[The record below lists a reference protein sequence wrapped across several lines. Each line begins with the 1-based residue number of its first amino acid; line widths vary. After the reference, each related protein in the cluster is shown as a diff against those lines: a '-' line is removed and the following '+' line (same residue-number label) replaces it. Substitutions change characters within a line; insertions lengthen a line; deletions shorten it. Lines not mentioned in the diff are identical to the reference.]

1 MGTPDSAV
9 KSGSIGRFM
18 VRFTTAG
25 ESHGQG
31 LVIIVEGIPAGLP
44 IDEDEIGIHL
54 ARRQKGYGRGGRMLI
69 EQDRAHIVSGV
80 RHGATLGSPI
90 GMTLENKDWANWE
103 EAMSV
108 RPLDGPPQSPRT
120 QRITRLR
127 PGHADLPGAMKYG
140 FDDVRNVLERSSAR
154 ETAARVAAGAVALRL
169 LQEFGVEIHSHVLV
183 IGTVHATQP
192 ETIDWDEVEAS
203 PVRCAD
209 ASASERMVQEID
221 AAKNAGDTVGGTVEV
236 IAENV
241 PIGLGS
247 HVSWDRKIDGRISQ
261 AIMSINAVKAVSLG
275 PGWEIGESFGSG
287 VQDVIEPVSDPDHPW
302 QRRTNNL
309 GGTEGGMTNG
319 MPLTARFLV
328 KPIAT
333 MLNPLPSVDL
343 DTGEA
348 VQAHYERS
356 DICQAP
362 PACVVGEAMMAL
374 VLADA
379 FMEKFG
385 GDSIPETRRNLEGYL
400 KTVGPRTRY
409 Q

>member
-1 MGTPDSAV
+1 
-9 KSGSIGRFM
+9 M
-18 VRFTTAG
+18 VRFVTAG

-31 LVIIVEGIPAGLP
+31 LVIIVEGVPAGLP
-44 IDEDEIGIHL
+44 IDEDYIGVHL

-69 EQDRAHIVSGV
+69 EQDWAHIISGV

-90 GMTLENKDWANWE
+90 GMTVENRDWANWE

-108 RPLDGPPQSPRT
+108 RPPAYLETGGEPLSPRS
-120 QRITRLR
+120 QRVTRLR

-140 FDDVRNVLERSSAR
+140 FNDVRNVLERASAR

-169 LQEFGVEIHSHVLV
+169 LEEFGVAVHSHVLS
-183 IGTVHATQP
+183 IGDVKADPP
-192 ETIDWDEVEAS
+192 EKIDWQAVEES

-209 ASASERMVQEID
+209 PAAAERMTAEID
-221 AAKNAGDTVGGTVEV
+221 AARDAGDTVGGIVEV
-236 IAENV
+236 LAENV

-247 HVSWDRKIDGRISQ
+247 HVSWDRKIDGRVSQ
-261 AIMSINAVKAVSLG
+261 ALMSINAVKAVSIG
-275 PGWEIGESFGSG
+275 PGWDIVHQRGSQ
-287 VQDVIEPVSDPDHPW
+287 VQDVIEPVTDPDRPW
-302 QRRTNNL
+302 QRSTNNL

-319 MPLTARFLV
+319 MPLTAQFAI

-333 MLNPLPSVDL
+333 LMNPLPSVDL
-343 DTGEA
+343 DTGGE

-362 PACVVGEAMMAL
+362 PACVVGEAMVAL
-374 VLADA
+374 VLAEA

-385 GDSIPETRRNLEGYL
+385 GDSISETRRNYEGYMR
-400 KTVGPRTRY
+400 TVGPRVRY
-409 Q
+409 S

>member
-1 MGTPDSAV
+1 
-9 KSGSIGRFM
+9 M

-31 LVIIVEGIPAGLP
+31 LMIIVEGVPAGLP
-44 IDEDEIGIHL
+44 IDEDYIGVHL

-69 EQDRAHIVSGV
+69 EQDWAHIVSGV

-90 GMTLENKDWANWE
+90 GLTVENKDWANWE

-108 RPLDGPPQSPRT
+108 RPLGGPPESPRT

-140 FDDVRNVLERSSAR
+140 FEDVRNVLERASAR

-169 LQEFGVEIHSHVLV
+169 LQEFGIEVHSHVV
-183 IGTVHATQP
+183 SIGTVHAEVP
-192 ETIDWDEVEAS
+192 AVIDWDAVEES

-209 ASASERMVQEID
+209 GAAAARMTAEID
-221 AAKNAGDTVGGTVEV
+221 NAKNAGDTVGGTVEV

-247 HVSWDRKIDGRISQ
+247 HVSWDRKIDARISQ
-261 AIMSINAVKAVSLG
+261 ALMSINAVKAVSLG
-275 PGWEIGESFGSG
+275 PGWEIADLFGSQ
-287 VQDVIEPVSDPDHPW
+287 VQDVIEPVTDPDRPW
-302 QRRTNNL
+302 QRKTNNL

-319 MPLTARFLV
+319 MPMVARFV
-328 KPIAT
+328 IKPIAT
-333 MLNPLPSVDL
+333 LLNPLPSVDL
-343 DTGEA
+343 DTGEE

-356 DICQAP
+356 DVCQAP

-385 GDSIPETRRNLEGYL
+385 GDSVPETRRNLEGYV
-400 KTVGPRTRY
+400 KTVGPRKVYR
-409 Q
+409 

>member
-1 MGTPDSAV
+1 
-9 KSGSIGRFM
+9 M
-18 VRFTTAG
+18 VRFVTAG

-31 LVIIVEGIPAGLP
+31 LVIIVEDVPAGLP
-44 IDEDEIGIHL
+44 IDEDYIGVHL

-69 EQDRAHIVSGV
+69 EQDWAHIISGV

-90 GMTLENKDWANWE
+90 GMTVENRDWANWE

-108 RPLDGPPQSPRT
+108 RPPAYLETGGEPQSPRS
-120 QRITRLR
+120 QRVTRLR

-140 FDDVRNVLERSSAR
+140 FNDVRNVLERASAR
-154 ETAARVAAGAVALRL
+154 ETAARVAAGAIALRL
-169 LQEFGVEIHSHVLV
+169 LEEFGIAVHSHVLS
-183 IGTVHATQP
+183 IGDVKAAPP
-192 ETIDWDEVEAS
+192 EKIDWQAVEDS

-209 ASASERMVQEID
+209 PAAAERMAAEID
-221 AAKNAGDTVGGTVEV
+221 AARDAGDTVGGICEI

-247 HVSWDRKIDGRISQ
+247 HVSWDRKIDGRVSQ
-261 AIMSINAVKAVSLG
+261 ALMSINAVKAVSIG
-275 PGWEIGESFGSG
+275 PGWDIVHQRGSQ
-287 VQDVIEPVSDPDHPW
+287 VQDVIEPVTDPGRPW
-302 QRRTNNL
+302 QRSTNKL

-319 MPLTARFLV
+319 MPLTAQFAI

-333 MLNPLPSVDL
+333 LMSPLPSVDL
-343 DTGEA
+343 DTGGE

-362 PACVVGEAMMAL
+362 PACVVGEAMVAL
-374 VLADA
+374 VLAEA

-385 GDSIPETRRNLEGYL
+385 GDSVSETRRNYEGYM
-400 KTVGPRTRY
+400 KTVGPRVRY